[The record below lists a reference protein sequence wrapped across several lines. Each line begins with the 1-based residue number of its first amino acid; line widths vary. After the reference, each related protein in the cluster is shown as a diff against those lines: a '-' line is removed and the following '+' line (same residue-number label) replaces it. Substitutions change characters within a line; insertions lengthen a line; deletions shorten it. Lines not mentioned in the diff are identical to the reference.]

1 MRPQEPAVIG
11 LLYLVA
17 FAVYLL
23 VAFLIVRA
31 TVRWAKRTGRSP
43 TKWGWVSALAIYLLV
58 FWDHIPT
65 LVAHEV
71 LCRTV
76 PEVKIYKTFEQWRA
90 EHADVPRPQPVV
102 LTDAN
107 AKDKRGHDVVLSN
120 TRFATRILSA
130 GVWSLSTAITHEQV
144 LDITTDEVLVE
155 RQMVGS
161 GHGSLG
167 ASQSWQAMKV
177 WLNLSDCIP
186 DSKYFHG
193 EARKFKSAHE
203 FTPW

>member
-1 MRPQEPAVIG
+1 MIG

-65 LVAHEV
+65 LIAHEV

-90 EHADVPRPQPVV
+90 EHRDERKPTAIASERGFEKDRDGRLVSM
-102 LTDAN
+102 AN
-107 AKDKRGHDVVLSN
+107 SRFGNRGLNSHIGPLS
-120 TRFATRILSA
+120 TRIMSDQIIA
-130 GVWSLSTAITHEQV
+130 YPTE
-144 LDITTDEVLVE
+144 EVLIE
-155 RQMVGS
+155 RLAVGS
-161 GHGSLG
+161 GYGSLG
-167 ASQSWQAMKV
+167 ASTSWQAMKV
-177 WLNLSDCIP
+177 WLNLESCWP
-186 DSKYFHG
+186 DSGQFHI

-203 FTPW
+203 LDR

>member
-1 MRPQEPAVIG
+1 MHPQEPAVIG

-90 EHADVPRPQPVV
+90 EHAGEARPAAIAPGRGFQKDREGRYVS
-102 LTDAN
+102 LAN
-107 AKDKRGHDVVLSN
+107 S
-120 TRFATRILSA
+120 RFGLR
-130 GVWSLSTAITHEQV
+130 SLSRNIGPLSTHITRYQ
-144 LDITTDEVLVE
+144 LIDYTTEEVLLE
-155 RQMVGS
+155 RFGVGS

-167 ASQSWQAMKV
+167 ASSSWQAMKV
-177 WLNLSDCIP
+177 WLDLGTCWPSSTIYNVESLKFETS
-186 DSKYFHG
+186 H
-193 EARKFKSAHE
+193 EAKQ
-203 FTPW
+203 